1 MLKKECINVVWLK
14 RDLRLADHRPLN
26 EALAGQN
33 KVLLLFVEEE
43 MLTSSIQYS
52 ARHWNFIKQS
62 IIDMNAELD
71 ILDAAVFSC
80 RAECINL
87 FKRLTEQFEVRGV
100 YSYVESDIPVTYKR
114 NNKISRFFKNNGIS
128 WYQFPRNGVVSDLG
142 VTEQWRKDWLDF
154 MSDPIQT
161 VSLESDRFINR
172 EDLLALY
179 TFISPLDLNF
189 DFDKCFQVGGRKMA
203 LELLNG
209 FLNESI
215 TDENSMKYGYSRL
228 SPYLSW
234 GNLSL
239 REVYKFV
246 KKFKFEKADILK
258 RNAFLERLYSQSEYI
273 QNFEREHSSEQS
285 DLIWAKQKLKP
296 GVSKKYQDA
305 WKNAETGIPIIDAS
319 MICLDKTGYLS
330 YDMRTLLVCFF
341 TQDLLQPWQ
350 DAAALLSS
358 LFLDFH
364 PGVHYPQLEAL
375 QGKISKDITYRNHP
389 ISFSKNV
396 DTEGLFIKKWIPQLS
411 NLPVKYIHEP
421 YLMSPLEQQI
431 YSIILGKDYPKPIVD
446 LSPPKG
452 HNSSSDTDNTKSI
465 A

>member
-1 MLKKECINVVWLK
+1 MLKKECINVVWFK
-14 RDLRLADHRPLN
+14 RDLRLSDHRPLY
-26 EALAGQN
+26 EALAGN
-33 KVLLLFVEEE
+33 SKVLLLFVEEE

-52 ARHWNFIKQS
+52 ERHWNFIKQS
-62 IIDMNAELD
+62 LLDMNSELEV
-71 ILDAAVFSC
+71 LDASVFSC

-87 FKRLTEQFEVRGV
+87 FKRLTEQYEVQGV

-114 NNKISRFFKNNGIS
+114 NNKVSRFFKNNGIS
-128 WYQFPRNGVVSDLG
+128 WYQFPRNGVVSDAG
-142 VTEQWRKDWLDF
+142 VTEQWRKNWVNF
-154 MSDPIQT
+154 MSSPIET
-161 VSLESDRFINR
+161 AKLVSEKFLTR
-172 EDLLALY
+172 EDLLALH

-189 DFDKCFQVGGRKMA
+189 VLDNSFQIGGRKNA
-203 LELLNG
+203 VELLNG
-209 FLNESI
+209 FLNDSI
-215 TDENSMKYGYSRL
+215 NDENSLKYGYSRL

-246 KKFKFEKADILK
+246 QKFKFEKTEVFK
-258 RNAFLERLYSQSEYI
+258 RNSFLERLYSQSEYI

-305 WKNAETGIPIIDAS
+305 WKSATTGIPIIDAC
-319 MICLDKTGYLS
+319 MICLEKTGYLS

-350 DAAALLSS
+350 DAAAFLSS

-375 QGKISKDITYRNHP
+375 QGKISKDITFGNHP
-389 ISFSKNV
+389 ISFSKNT
-396 DTEGLFIKKWIPQLS
+396 DPDGLFIKKWIPQLA
-411 NLPVKYIHEP
+411 NLPIKYIHEP

-431 YSIILGKDYPKPIVD
+431 YNIVLGKDYPKPIVD
-446 LSPPKG
+446 LIPPKG
-452 HNSSSDTDNTKSI
+452 YNSNTGSDNTKSI